1 MNEFEKQVFNSL
13 SEEEQE
19 KIAGGGDINPD
30 DNLTKEQ
37 CDKLKDMTQN
47 SKISQ
52 HIRDLLKNR
61 PEMFTT
67 KVAYGG
73 PGLRDWYRPIK
84 RPLQPLNPVTPEET
98 QQSSTTDSN
107 ATDKS

>member
-30 DNLTKEQ
+30 DDLTKEQ
-37 CDKLKDMTQN
+37 CDKLKDAAT
-47 SKISQ
+47 STALSQ
-52 HIRDLLKNR
+52 H
-61 PEMFTT
+61 T
-67 KVAYGG
+67 KDRLAAINIMAYGVPM
-73 PGLRDWYRPIK
+73 PGGTALPIK
-84 RPLQPLNPVTPEET
+84 LQKPLQPLNPVTPEET
-98 QQSSTTDSN
+98 QQSTTDSN